1 MADVESLKHAHGP
14 THVLVH
20 DAAADATTSDA
31 RLREL
36 GYRTEFRRDMPLFG
50 VLGMSFCAIGI
61 LTGMSSAFQ
70 TGLFSG
76 GPLGLF
82 WGWNV
87 SVPSLLECKVLIR
100 DARYAASLCCS
111 SRSVWRKSAALSE

>member
-1 MADVESLKHAHGP
+1 MDPSRTNKGVQDEMGRSRTGP
-14 THVLVH
+14 TANKQ
-20 DAAADATTSDA
+20 DTSDD
-31 RLREL
+31 RLLEL
-36 GYRTEFRRDMPLFG
+36 GYALEFRREMSFFD

-76 GPLGLF
+76 GPLGGDICFITSPLPLTLLAGLF

-87 SVPSLLECKVLIR
+87 ST
-100 DARYAASLCCS
+100 
-111 SRSVWRKSAALSE
+111 